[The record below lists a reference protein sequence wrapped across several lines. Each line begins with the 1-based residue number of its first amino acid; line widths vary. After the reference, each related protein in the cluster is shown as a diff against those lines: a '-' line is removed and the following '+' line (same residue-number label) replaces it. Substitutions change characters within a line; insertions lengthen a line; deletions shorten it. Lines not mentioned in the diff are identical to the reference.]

1 MNACTPETPQNLIL
15 QLLPMQ
21 TAMHNKLH
29 LALAKLLALD
39 LFFSTIEF
47 WPRGDVLPE
56 LLTGSRG
63 TSGKGS
69 LKSEMNLF
77 LFGPLF
83 ELFA

>member
-21 TAMHNKLH
+21 TAMHSKLH

-39 LFFSTIEF
+39 LFFSLLSS
-47 WPRGDVLPE
+47 VLPE

-69 LKSEMNLF
+69 LKSEMILF